1 MRLKPLVTVLINN
14 YNKEKYCNKAV
25 KSVLDQSYK
34 KIEIIFFDDGSKV
47 ASLKKINQ
55 FSKKIKVIKNLKR
68 GKIFS
73 YNQLSAI
80 KRSLLKSKGDII
92 CILDSDDFFEKKKVG
107 KIVEYF
113 SKNKSAQILCDRP
126 RLYYDK
132 TKIIDEDI
140 SYFQKSHKWPKFP
153 PTSCLSFKKKSLKK
167 ALNIISKKK
176 FEELW
181 FDFRIVTYFSL
192 KKKQFN
198 VLNEHL
204 TFYRQDI
211 SSFDK
216 KYKKFYN
223 FNWWRR
229 RNQAFEFLGDLD
241 QKSYRKNFFTI
252 DFVVTKLI
260 NKIFAFF

>member
-14 YNKEKYCNKAV
+14 YNKEKFCSRAI

-34 KIEIIFFDDGSKV
+34 KIEIIFFDDGSHD
-47 ASLKKINQ
+47 ASLEKINQ
-55 FSKKIKVIKNLKR
+55 YRKKIKVIKNLKR

-80 KRSLLKSKGDII
+80 RRSLNKSKGNII

-107 KIVEYF
+107 KIVDYF
-113 SKNKSAQILCDRP
+113 LKNKLAEILYDKP
-126 RLYYDK
+126 RLFYNK
-132 TKIIDEDI
+132 SKIINEKKVFFKR
-140 SYFQKSHKWPKFP
+140 SNKWPKFP
-153 PTSCLSFKKKSLKK
+153 PTSCLSFKKNSLKK
-167 ALNIISKKK
+167 ALNIISKNK

-181 FDFRIVTYFSL
+181 FDFRIATYFSI

-229 RNQAFEFLGDLD
+229 RDQAFEFIKDLD
-241 QKSYRKNFFTI
+241 QKSYSKNFFTI
-252 DFVVTKLI
+252 DFIVTKLI

>member
-14 YNKEKYCNKAV
+14 YNKEKYCYKAV

-34 KIEIIFFDDGSKV
+34 KIEIIFFDDGSQD
-47 ASLKKINQ
+47 ASLEKINQ
-55 FSKKIKVIKNLKR
+55 YRKKIKVIKNLKR

-80 KRSLLKSKGDII
+80 RRSLNKSKGNII

-107 KIVEYF
+107 KIVDYF
-113 SKNKSAQILCDRP
+113 LKNKLAEILCDKP
-126 RLYYDK
+126 KLFYNK
-132 TKIIDEDI
+132 SKIINEKKVFFKR
-140 SYFQKSHKWPKFP
+140 SNKWPKFP
-153 PTSCLSFKKKSLKK
+153 PTSCLSFKKNSLKK
-167 ALNIISKKK
+167 ALNIISKNK

-181 FDFRIVTYFSL
+181 FDFRIATYFSI

-229 RNQAFEFLGDLD
+229 RDQAFEFIKDLD
-241 QKSYRKNFFTI
+241 QKSYSKNFFTI
-252 DFVVTKLI
+252 DFIVTKLI